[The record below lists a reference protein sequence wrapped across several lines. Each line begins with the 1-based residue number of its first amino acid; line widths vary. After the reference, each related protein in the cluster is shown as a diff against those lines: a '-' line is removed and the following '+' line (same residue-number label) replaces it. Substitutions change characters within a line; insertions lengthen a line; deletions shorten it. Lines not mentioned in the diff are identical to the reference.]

1 MNQNSTEIFYMFRYS
16 FLTQRY
22 LDFVFA
28 SNILQDRNSVTQ
40 LEVLD
45 FFENL
50 KFMKLETRLEN
61 KMSH

>member
-1 MNQNSTEIFYMFRYS
+1 MFRYS

>member
-28 SNILQDRNSVTQ
+28 SNILQDRQKQCYTIGGAG
-40 LEVLD
+40 
-45 FFENL
+45 FF
-50 KFMKLETRLEN
+50 
-61 KMSH
+61 